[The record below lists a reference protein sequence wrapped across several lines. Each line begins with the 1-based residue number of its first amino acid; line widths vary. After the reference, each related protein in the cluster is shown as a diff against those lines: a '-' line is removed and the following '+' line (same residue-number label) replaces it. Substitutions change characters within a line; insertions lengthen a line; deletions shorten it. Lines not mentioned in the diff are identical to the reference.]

1 MRQSVS
7 QSIGG
12 VHRQSAM
19 ASGIIYVHLAS
30 LAQINKVDDCTKS
43 PAIAETQTHG
53 SFPKL
58 DHIYESWVLSPG
70 FLDANGHPSTRV
82 YPSAYIN

>member
-1 MRQSVS
+1 MT
-7 QSIGG
+7 SI
-12 VHRQSAM
+12 VHVTDSRRVNRTL
-19 ASGIIYVHLAS
+19 VHLAS
-30 LAQINKVDDCTKS
+30 LAQIDKVDDCAKS
-43 PAIAETQTHG
+43 PAIAEPQTHG